1 MKEIVVCKNFY
12 TPLLGNGPFF
22 AYLSVSSV
30 RTKEPKKEDCRK
42 KGKVSWF
49 WLLLS
54 IERSSKID
62 IYISLGQWSQHH
74 SQWIADTCSWWNDYW
89 QGENLHGQT
98 VSFKWMNIASQND
111 ATVLRYTFSVI
122 NELYDLELTRP
133 QICWNVQV
141 DDSWTTSCLGIKRA
155 INNKPGQ
162 IFPPFLCS
170 SSSA

>member
-1 MKEIVVCKNFY
+1 MYEQRNRRKKIV
-12 TPLLGNGPFF
+12 
-22 AYLSVSSV
+22 
-30 RTKEPKKEDCRK
+30 EKKEKFRDFDFSFRSNDLRK
-42 KGKVSWF
+42 
-49 WLLLS
+49 S
-54 IERSSKID
+54 IY